1 MLVHH
6 LVGVGEIAELLGVT
20 RQRVDQLIASY
31 DDFPAPEVELKGGR
45 VWSREAV
52 DAWLAAHPVRPR
64 TGRPRRAPAA
74 GLETGSDTDEQR

>member
-6 LVGVGEIAELLGVT
+6 LVGVGEIVELLQVS

-45 VWSREAV
+45 VWSRDSVEA
-52 DAWLAAHPVRPR
+52 WIAAHPVRAR
-64 TGRPRRAPAA
+64 TGRPRRVTE
-74 GLETGSDTDEQR
+74 GGSEADERR

>member
-31 DDFPAPEVELKGGR
+31 DDFPDPEVELKGGR
-45 VWSREAV
+45 VWSRESVEAWIAV
-52 DAWLAAHPVRPR
+52 HPVRPR
-64 TGRPRRAPAA
+64 TGRPRRPSAA
-74 GLETGSDTDEQR
+74 GSEAEE